1 MAGVGILLPAVVP
14 ENWNE
19 GNISKPWSQF
29 IDYIISTRMPIDEDP
44 VLASTPRWTA
54 VLQPDTTLAPRFAR
68 LETSLPNRIL
78 GTLPG
83 LLASPG
89 AFSFTGAPLWT
100 SEIPDTVATRL
111 DSLPT
116 EIGMAG
122 RDISGKGVTT
132 NVRVNIAGTAVV
144 AARGLEHAFN
154 TVLDRITVTSSHQ
167 PNSWRNDWSMVCGE
181 RVLSV
186 GQDYHHEIIR
196 DMPDLQSGLVLQSSS
211 THEGLPAILV
221 QIGYRMLAANVRFGM
236 LFSTTV
242 FRLVEIGT
250 PTDSVSPLF
259 LIFVPDSRL
268 EQGHTLLVSPAYW
281 VSSGHSGD
289 SGAPN
294 LEAKPILSILTA
306 IVLAGQWP
314 PFIQPAS
321 CELESLGPIL
331 PNSTAINREL
341 SSETD
346 AVAPGSGVPT
356 EHVRQ

>member
-242 FRLVEIGT
+242 FRLVEI
-250 PTDSVSPLF
+250 
-259 LIFVPDSRL
+259 DSRL